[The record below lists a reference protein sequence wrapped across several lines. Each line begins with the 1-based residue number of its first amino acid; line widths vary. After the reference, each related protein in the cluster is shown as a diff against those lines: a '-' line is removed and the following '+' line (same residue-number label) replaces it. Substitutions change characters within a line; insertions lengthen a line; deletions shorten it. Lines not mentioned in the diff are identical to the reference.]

1 MQKKELPRMPL
12 VSVIINCYNGASYLK
27 KAIDSV
33 YAQSYENWEIIFWDN
48 ASTDDSKKIA
58 QSYDERLKYYKSE
71 ENTPL
76 GEARNFALSKA
87 NGKYIAFLDC
97 DDLYL
102 PQKLQLQV
110 ELLENSNFAMT
121 YSGAITIDDKGRELR
136 RILAKNVSGYV
147 FSDLLFH
154 YEINMQSVMLRKT
167 ILDKKTFSFNTS
179 LRFCP
184 DYNLFM
190 RIAAE
195 YNIGIVEDP
204 LVMYRISSNSL
215 SKQTVDIASNEM
227 KFTLDEI
234 FSEFPGLKLKYKKAV
249 KAAYS
254 KLDYYDAVSFI
265 HKSNFFQA
273 RVNLKKVLFQR
284 WEYLALYLI
293 LFLPCPKSLILRA
306 LNR

>member
-1 MQKKELPRMPL
+1 MQEKETSLMPL
-12 VSVIINCYNGASYLK
+12 VSVIMNCYNGAPYLK

-48 ASTDDSKKIA
+48 ASTDNSKKIA

-76 GEARNFALSKA
+76 GEARNFALSKV

-102 PQKLQLQV
+102 PQKLRLQV
-110 ELLENSNFAMT
+110 ELLENFDFAMT

-136 RILAKNVSGYV
+136 RILAKNDSGYV

-167 ILDKKTFSFNTS
+167 ILDKKAFSFNTS
-179 LRFCP
+179 LSYCP

-195 YNIGIVEDP
+195 YNVGIVKEP
-204 LVMYRISSNSL
+204 LVMYRISPNSL
-215 SKQTVDIASNEM
+215 SKQTVDIASREI
-227 KFTLDEI
+227 KITLDEI
-234 FSEFPGLKLKYKKAV
+234 FSKLPALELKYKKSAT
-249 KAAYS
+249 AAYA
-254 KLDYYDAVSFI
+254 KLNYYDAVNFI
-265 HKSNFFQA
+265 RQSNFSQA
-273 RVNLKKVLFQR
+273 RLKLKEVMFQR
-284 WEYLALYLI
+284 WEYLALYLL
-293 LFLPCPKSLILRA
+293 LFLPCPKSLILRV